1 VVGYLAIRFLIRY
14 LERHSLNIFVWY
26 RLALAAAA
34 VLYVALK

>member
-26 RLALAAAA
+26 RLALAVA
-34 VLYVALK
+34 VVFFWAMK